1 MFLHSLQ
8 ILLVKLVRMTPH
20 HVPPPGT
27 GHTEGAVTV
36 ETLVRFQLQV
46 DSVYVTPH
54 LGGPVSTV
62 EYLPTVLAN
71 WNKVKLRF
79 LTFLIVMRGFVS
91 LFLEV
96 RFLHFIIV
104 FVPEIC

>member
-1 MFLHSLQ
+1 
-8 ILLVKLVRMTPH
+8 MTPH
-20 HVPPPGT
+20 HVAPPRT
-27 GHTEGAVTV
+27 SHTEGTVTIQTFV
-36 ETLVRFQLQV
+36 GFQLQV

-54 LGGPVSTV
+54 LGGTVSAV
-62 EYLPTVLAN
+62 EYLPTILAN

-79 LTFLIVMRGFVS
+79 LTFCNCNGFVT

-104 FVPEIC
+104 ICSRNLLKLRG